1 MEFVCVWKQTNQKP
15 IQNYLFYIQFLL
27 LYAGGTSAPKSTLK
41 RSAKSNSANV
51 RATGSTVVKS
61 KQGSGN
67 EDDSP
72 WTDWREQPVNEVVD
86 ELFTEQT
93 VNSNSSR
100 KRSQRLRRKPNK
112 YEEEDSN
119 DSELV

>member
-27 LYAGGTSAPKSTLK
+27 LYAGGTSAPKSTPK
-41 RSAKSNSANV
+41 RSAKRNSANV
-51 RATGSTVVKS
+51 RATDSAVVKS

-72 WTDWREQPVNEVVD
+72 WTDWHEQPVNEVVD
-86 ELFTEQT
+86 
-93 VNSNSSR
+93 
-100 KRSQRLRRKPNK
+100 
-112 YEEEDSN
+112 
-119 DSELV
+119 